1 MTETPDS
8 PGAGHIP
15 VEEIAAFLERL
26 VSPRKKKEIIAH
38 LEGCPACRK
47 LMAQVVLS
55 ELFAQ
60 DPNGDT
66 D

>member
-1 MTETPDS
+1 MTETPDR

-15 VEEIAAFLERL
+15 LEEIAAFLERL

-38 LEGCPACRK
+38 LEECPACRT
-47 LMAQVVLS
+47 LVAQVILS
-55 ELFAQ
+55 KPFVQ
-60 DPNGDT
+60 DPNGDS